1 MRIQID
7 GIPIPDARP
16 RVTRYGTYSPRQREK
31 NKIKTYL
38 LSLGKKP
45 RSGPLRVSIFFFMAI
60 PKATSKKK
68 RKEMIANDITHTK
81 KPDLDNL
88 VKFIFDNCN
97 GILFND
103 DRQIIE
109 LKASKRYGEIPSTI
123 IDIDSFDSK
132 K

>member
-16 RVTRYGTYSPRQREK
+16 RVTRYGTYNPRQREK

-38 LSLGKKP
+38 LSLGRKP
-45 RSGPLRVSIFFFMAI
+45 YSGPLRVSLFFIMAI
-60 PKATSKKK
+60 PKSSSKNK
-68 RKEMIANDITHTK
+68 RISMLANDITHTK

-88 VKFIFDNCN
+88 VKFIFDSCN
-97 GILFND
+97 TVLFDD

-109 LKASKRYGEIPSTI
+109 LKASKRYGEKPSTI
-123 IDIDSFDSK
+123 IDIESFDSK
-132 K
+132 C